1 MPDRFLDALT
11 GRRLGGALFVL
22 CGLIVAGVV
31 LWPSDDG
38 EQDRAKATIQP
49 VRLVSVP
56 QLGLAFAHPSTWTR
70 TISGSVIRL
79 RSPDGSAVLTFSSPV
94 RGRQSTRVKDE
105 LSKALRKRFKPAK
118 ILDEGPGKLGKRKA
132 TTFELRGTGKDDKTV
147 RALAFVGSSA
157 HRTYA
162 VTVITSASPSAK
174 GLAQVQQ
181 ILGTVRLTKP
191 QLASK

>member
-38 EQDRAKATIQP
+38 DDRAPKAKIQP

-56 QLGLAFAHPSTWTR
+56 QLGLAFAHPSTWSR
-70 TISGSVIRL
+70 TTSGSVLRL
-79 RSPDGSAVLTFSSPV
+79 RSPDGSALLTFASPLE
-94 RGRQSTRVKDE
+94 GRQPARVKDALKE
-105 LSKALRKRFKPAK
+105 ALRKRYRPAK
-118 ILDEGPGKLGKRKA
+118 IVDDGKGKLGKHNV
-132 TTFELRGTGKDDKTV
+132 TTFELEGSGDDDKGV
-147 RALAFVGSSA
+147 RALVFVGNSA
-157 HRTYA
+157 YRTYA
-162 VTVITSASPSAK
+162 VTLLTPANPSAK
-174 GLAQVQQ
+174 RLVEVQQ
-181 ILGTVRLTKP
+181 ILATVRFTKP

>member
-1 MPDRFLDALT
+1 MLDRFLDALT

-22 CGLIVAGVV
+22 TGLIVAGFV
-31 LWPSDDG
+31 LWPGGD
-38 EQDRAKATIQP
+38 EDRAPKAKIQP

-56 QLGLAFAHPSTWTR
+56 QLGLAFAHPSTWSR
-70 TISGSVIRL
+70 TASGPVIRL

-94 RGRQSTRVKDE
+94 GGRQPKRVKDE

-118 ILDEGPGKLGKRKA
+118 MVDKGSGKLGKRKV

-147 RALAFVGSSA
+147 RALVFVGSSKY
-157 HRTYA
+157 RTYA
-162 VTVITSASPSAK
+162 VTLITSATPSAK
-174 GLAQVQQ
+174 RLVQVQQ
-181 ILGTVRLTKP
+181 ILATVRFTKP